1 MFVPNFEEPIPGYTG
16 HRQEKMESNKDLQQP
31 TMPRKQIPGKSAIIA
46 FYLYLTSSFLT
57 SGYSGYVPSVK
68 SENVFGLTYGKTS
81 YASNSKQIVKGMDH
95 PPHMRYTS
103 SMQQEFI
110 DHATNVGK
118 VETTAQIV
126 GVVRGDT
133 TFVKPVPPTAVHAF
147 YGADAPQD
155 TLAEQVGAALSQE
168 DHLAML
174 NQ

>member
-1 MFVPNFEEPIPGYTG
+1 
-16 HRQEKMESNKDLQQP
+16 
-31 TMPRKQIPGKSAIIA
+31 
-46 FYLYLTSSFLT
+46 
-57 SGYSGYVPSVK
+57 
-68 SENVFGLTYGKTS
+68 
-81 YASNSKQIVKGMDH
+81 
-95 PPHMRYTS
+95 
-103 SMQQEFI
+103 MQQEFI

-174 NQ
+174 NQQANAVCQQDESGAANAFFGIDEKSS